1 MKKKDFQS
9 IADRL
14 AKQCLWD
21 RAAYVG
27 EWNNFAVYR
36 SQLDGDGLQCIGF
49 PDYFLFDAGGDEGEV
64 MIDIL
69 GDLASGQF
77 LTCCG
82 ETHDVGK
89 HDGGELAG
97 L

>member
-14 AKQCLWD
+14 AKQRLWD

-36 SQLDGDGLQCIGF
+36 SKLDGDGLRCIGF
-49 PDYFLFDAGGDEGEV
+49 PYYFLFDVGGNYHIADETEWRGITDALHKE
-64 MIDIL
+64 IDAI
-69 GDLASGQF
+69 SGVQ
-77 LTCCG
+77 
-82 ETHDVGK
+82 HPI
-89 HDGGELAG
+89 
-97 L
+97 

>member
-1 MKKKDFQS
+1 MNIKDFQS

-21 RAAYVG
+21 KAAYVG

-49 PDYFLFDAGGDEGEV
+49 PYYFLFDVGGNYHIADETEWRGITDALHKE
-64 MIDIL
+64 IDAI
-69 GDLASGQF
+69 SG
-77 LTCCG
+77 
-82 ETHDVGK
+82 VRRPI
-89 HDGGELAG
+89 
-97 L
+97 